1 MVVLI
6 ADAPPHG
13 ESTFPVLGPLHRK
26 FLLMESQVS
35 ARTEI
40 VCNDACVVPFLI
52 ADDLQRSR
60 PVTLMVSI
68 RIVPQKSWSTDTNR
82 PRPACD
88 RSHHGKAGHHPGAW
102 LSSLL

>member
-13 ESTFPVLGPLHRK
+13 ESTCPVHGPLHRK

-40 VCNDACVVPFLI
+40 VRDDARAVSFFV

-60 PVTLMVSI
+60 PETLMVSI
-68 RIVPQKSWSTDTNR
+68 RIVPQKLWSTNTNR

-88 RSHHGKAGHHPGAW
+88 RSHHGKARHHSCAW